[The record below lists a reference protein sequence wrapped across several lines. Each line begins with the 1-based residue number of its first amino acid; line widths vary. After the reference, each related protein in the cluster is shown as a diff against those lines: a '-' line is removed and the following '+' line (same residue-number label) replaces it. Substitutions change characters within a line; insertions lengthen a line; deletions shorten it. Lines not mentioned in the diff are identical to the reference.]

1 MRLIMRI
8 PFFQPSI
15 GDREIEAAVAVL
27 QSGWLT
33 TGAKCRE
40 FEERFADLLGGD
52 VEAVAVNSAT
62 AGLHL
67 AAEAYGIGS
76 GDAVLV
82 PTLTFTSTA
91 AAFHHL
97 GARVIL
103 VDVDPVSLTIDLDDA
118 ARRWTPQCKAIAPV
132 HFGGWPCDMGA
143 IARFARDRSL
153 FVIEDA
159 AHALPAQ
166 RDGKLVGSG
175 NSDAC
180 VFSFYANKT
189 ITTGEGGMITTR
201 DPLVAMRARMMRTHG
216 FNRDAFDRFTRV
228 GANWSYDV
236 VAPGFK
242 YNLTDLAAAIGL
254 AQLERVF
261 EFQERR
267 EAIAERY
274 LRRLADLPVDL
285 PARAPGNGMHA
296 WHLFPIRIRPE
307 ARVSRDDVISLLASR
322 GIGSSVHYR
331 PLHQMTYWRSLL
343 GGRSASFPMAD
354 RYFAGAVTL
363 PLYPAMREAE
373 ADEVVSVLKEA
384 LSVRRK

>member
-1 MRLIMRI
+1 
-8 PFFQPSI
+8 
-15 GDREIEAAVAVL
+15 
-27 QSGWLT
+27 
-33 TGAKCRE
+33 
-40 FEERFADLLGGD
+40 
-52 VEAVAVNSAT
+52 
-62 AGLHL
+62 
-67 AAEAYGIGS
+67 
-76 GDAVLV
+76 
-82 PTLTFTSTA
+82 
-91 AAFHHL
+91 
-97 GARVIL
+97 
-103 VDVDPVSLTIDLDDA
+103 
-118 ARRWTPQCKAIAPV
+118 
-132 HFGGWPCDMGA
+132 
-143 IARFARDRSL
+143 
-153 FVIEDA
+153 
-159 AHALPAQ
+159 
-166 RDGKLVGSG
+166 
-175 NSDAC
+175 
-180 VFSFYANKT
+180 
-189 ITTGEGGMITTR
+189 MITTR